1 MICDYRIA
9 CAYDT
14 ETCNIEVDGEWLAY
28 PVLFIF
34 NDLRVVDLE
43 SYEPDDSTVEFAR
56 TFDEAIVYIDRL
68 IDDGRRGGYIPI
80 VCAYNLMFDLQPI
93 IYELNLRYDIE
104 ASAQSST
111 HAYTVDLVDDE
122 GKTVLR
128 FWDTYYLE
136 MRGLAAMGR
145 TCGIEK
151 AVGDWNYSLT
161 RTQETPLG
169 ADELHYA
176 ARDVEVIP
184 AYLRY
189 LLESNEWLQ
198 PWMLGVRVL
207 TKTSL
212 VRMAG
217 RLETGRLRYS
227 RRGCSPISVQKQFAE
242 LCASEIAPDYDSYAL
257 RKCCFRGG
265 LTFTAANFAMQVQR
279 RVYSLDVTSMHHA
292 YINGHMVPVR
302 FAPASVEV
310 LALYARRVLC
320 APIDSVLS
328 HWEEPFCC
336 AFHAAFRFEGLRLR
350 RNSAFAAWGIATIAE
365 GKFKTVSLKGE
376 WGGEA
381 DNVAEDAVRR
391 RYHDMARGA
400 VMAFGKLMSAD
411 IAVLHLTEIELW
423 TISRV
428 YEWDDMRPLYGEATG
443 AFVKPPDYVTLLSNL
458 LFERKQA
465 LKEILKGYREGEPY
479 MGDIHQS
486 VPEHIAG
493 EVRAGRMSRSDLEG
507 YYTSTV
513 KGQFNSI
520 YGTQAQDVFKPDY
533 VCDDGEL
540 SVNASTTVKPET
552 YGEALEDKR
561 KSLVLYTY
569 GMRIAGGSRMEL
581 VCAIEMLHAALGNR
595 VRVLGGDTD
604 SLKVSA
610 IACTVDDIQRAL
622 EPLHIAVTRAIDACM
637 QRVRSRYP
645 DYASTLDEVGC
656 FEVENPDAPYV
667 EHMEAWNKARVSWDG
682 EHAHITCAG
691 LSRPRD
697 AYNIEKFIDDIIAG
711 GHGFSEVAPLV
722 LGFGVEVAEP
732 VSHGI
737 EHARPH
743 PWERVELD
751 VTDYRGETAHVS
763 SYRSIALY
771 PASRVLGDLEQGV
784 NLRSL
789 EYLESIGVEVETRRR
804 MIDVRDGKPE
814 LLICDDGMWGDAL

>member
-1 MICDYRIA
+1 MARDYRIA

-14 ETCNIEVDGEWLAY
+14 ETCNIEVAGEWLAY

-34 NDLRVVDLE
+34 NDLRCSDIA
-43 SYEPDDSTVEFAR
+43 SYEPDDSTVDFER
-56 TFDEAIVYIDRL
+56 TCDGAISYIERL
-68 IDDGRRGGYIPI
+68 IDEGRDAGYIPI
-80 VCAYNLMFDLQPI
+80 VCAYNLLFDLQPI
-93 IYELNLRYDIE
+93 IYELNLRYEIE

-111 HAYTVDLVDDE
+111 HAYTVDLVGDD
-122 GKTVLR
+122 GKVVLR

-136 MRGLAAMGR
+136 TRGLAAMGR

-151 AVGDWNYSLT
+151 AVGDWDYSLI
-161 RTQETPLG
+161 RTQDTPLS

-189 LLESNEWLQ
+189 LLESNAWLK

-217 RLETGRLRYS
+217 RMETGRLRYS
-227 RRGCSPISVQKQFAE
+227 RRGCSPISTQKQFAE
-242 LCASEIAPDYDSYAL
+242 LCASEIATDYESYAL

-265 LTFTAANFAMQVQR
+265 LTFTAANFSMQVQKN
-279 RVYSLDVTSMHHA
+279 VYSLDVTSMHHA
-292 YINGHMVPVR
+292 YINGHMCPVR
-302 FAPASVEV
+302 FAPASAEV
-310 LALYARRVLC
+310 LALYACRVLD
-320 APIDSVLS
+320 ASLDSVLK

-336 AFHAAFRFEGLRLR
+336 AFHAAFRFERLRLR
-350 RNSAFAAWGIATIAE
+350 SGSAFDAWGIATIAE
-365 GKFKTVSLKGE
+365 GKFKAVSLKGE

-381 DNVAEDAVRR
+381 DNFAEDSVRR
-391 RYHDMARGA
+391 IHHDSARGA
-400 VMAFGKLMSAD
+400 VMAFGKLMSAEV
-411 IAVLHLTEIELW
+411 AVLHLTEVELW

-428 YEWDDMRPLYGEATG
+428 YEWDSMQPLYGEATG
-443 AFVKPPDYVTLLSNL
+443 AFIKPPDYVTLLSNL

-465 LKEILKGYREGEPY
+465 LKTILKTYREGVPY
-479 MGDIHQS
+479 EGEIHQS
-486 VPEHIAG
+486 VPAHIAG
-493 EVRAGRMSRSDLEG
+493 EVRAGSMSRADLES

-533 VCDDGEL
+533 ICDDGEL
-540 SVNASTTVKPET
+540 SVDASTAVKPET
-552 YGEALEDKR
+552 YGEALEEKR

-569 GMRIAGGSRMEL
+569 GMRIVGGSRMEL
-581 VCAIEMLHAALGNR
+581 VCAIELLHAALGDR

-622 EPLHIAVTRAIDACM
+622 EHLHIAVTRSIDVCM

-656 FEVENPDAPYV
+656 FEVENPDSPYV

-691 LSRPRD
+691 LSRPHD
-697 AYNIEKFIDDIIAG
+697 AYNIEKYIDDIIAC
-711 GHGFSEVAPLV
+711 GHRFAEVAPLA

-732 VSHGI
+732 ISHGI

-743 PWERVELD
+743 PWERVDMD
-751 VTDYRGETAHVS
+751 VTDYLGDTARVS
-763 SYRSIALY
+763 SYRSVALY
-771 PASRVLGDLEQGV
+771 PVSRVLGDLDQGV

-789 EYLESIGVEVETRRR
+789 EYLESIGVDVETRRR
-804 MIDVRDGKPE
+804 LLDVRAGRPE
-814 LLICDDGMWGDAL
+814 MLICDDGIWGEAL

>member
-1 MICDYRIA
+1 MARDYRIA
-9 CAYDT
+9 CSYDT
-14 ETCNIEVDGEWLAY
+14 ETCNIEVDGEWIAY

-34 NDLRVVDLE
+34 NDLRSSDIA
-43 SYEPDDSTVEFAR
+43 SYEPDDSTVDFER
-56 TFDEAIVYIDRL
+56 TCDGAIAYIESL
-68 IDDGRRGGYIPI
+68 IDDGRDSGYIPI
-80 VCAYNLMFDLQPI
+80 VCAYNLLFDLQPI
-93 IYELNLRYDIE
+93 IYELNLRYEIE

-111 HAYTVDLVDDE
+111 HAYTVDLVGDD
-122 GKTVLR
+122 GKVALR

-151 AVGDWNYSLT
+151 AVGDWDYSLT
-161 RTQETPLG
+161 RTQDTPLS

-189 LLESNEWLQ
+189 LLESNEWLK

-217 RLETGRLRYS
+217 RMETGRLRYS
-227 RRGCSPISVQKQFAE
+227 RRGCSPISVQRQFAE
-242 LCASEIAPDYDSYAL
+242 LCASEIAPDYVSYAL

-279 RVYSLDVTSMHHA
+279 DVYSLDVTSMHHA
-292 YINGHMVPVR
+292 YINGRMCPVR
-302 FAPASVEV
+302 FKPASAEI
-310 LALYARRVLC
+310 LALYARRVLD
-320 APIDSVLS
+320 APLDSVLK

-350 RNSAFAAWGIATIAE
+350 SGSAFAAWGIATIAE
-365 GKFKTVSLKGE
+365 GKFKAVSLRGE
-376 WGGEA
+376 WGGES
-381 DNVAEDAVRR
+381 DNAAEDSVRR
-391 RYHDMARGA
+391 RYHDTARGA
-400 VMAFGKLMSAD
+400 VMAFGKLMSAEV
-411 IAVLHLTEIELW
+411 AVLHLTEVELW

-428 YEWDDMRPLYGEATG
+428 YEWDSMRPLYGEATG
-443 AFVKPPDYVTLLSNL
+443 SFVKPPDYVTLLSNL

-465 LKEILKGYREGEPY
+465 LKSILKVYREGVPY
-479 MGDIHQS
+479 EGGIHQS

-493 EVRAGRMSRSDLEG
+493 EVRAGSMSRADLEG

-540 SVNASTTVKPET
+540 SVDASTTVKPET
-552 YGEALEDKR
+552 YGEALDEKR
-561 KSLVLYTY
+561 QSLVLYTY
-569 GMRIAGGSRMEL
+569 GMRIVGGSRMEL
-581 VCAIEMLHAALGNR
+581 VCAIEMLHRELGDR

-604 SLKVSA
+604 SLKVA
-610 IACTVDDIQRAL
+610 AVGCTVDDIQRSL
-622 EPLHIAVTRAIDACM
+622 EPLHDAVTRAIEICM

-645 DYASTLDEVGC
+645 SYASTLDGVGC
-656 FEVENPDAPYV
+656 FEVENPDSPYA
-667 EHMEAWNKARVSWDG
+667 EHMEAWNKARISWDG

-691 LSRPRD
+691 LSRPHD
-697 AYNIEKFIDDIIAG
+697 AYNIEKYIDDIIAC
-711 GHGFSEVAPLV
+711 GHGFAEVAPLA

-732 VSHGI
+732 ISHGI

-743 PWERVELD
+743 PWERVEMD
-751 VTDYRGETAHVS
+751 VTDYLGGTAHVS
-763 SYRSIALY
+763 SYRSVALY
-771 PASRVLGDLEQGV
+771 PVSRVLGDLDQSV

-789 EYLESIGVEVETRRR
+789 EYLESIGVDVETRRR
-804 MIDVRDGKPE
+804 LLDVRDGRPE
-814 LLICDDGMWGDAL
+814 MLICDDGIWGDAL